1 MNRFMLPTQLT
12 CLTLAVCTQL
22 YAQDNVLTNSASQTS
37 SVGAQQKET
46 TQLAPIVVTATRS
59 AKSIADIAGTVYSID
74 QAEIEKQANAGK
86 SIADILGTLV
96 PSLTPSSGTTSN
108 YGMTMRGRVVQY
120 MIDGVPQ
127 TGSRD
132 GSRQLNS
139 IQPSMIERIEVV
151 SGATSIYGSGA
162 TGGIIN
168 IITKRGGQDPIS
180 FETKIGVTAGN
191 NFKSDAMAYEASQS
205 VLFNQGALQGAF
217 GASYATRGEIQD
229 SHGNRIGP
237 EVAQTDRQDTDT
249 LDLNGRLTWNIS
261 DSQSLS
267 FGAQYFKDEQDSEYG
282 ADYGTYGPYNL
293 ANLIFRTAPSL
304 KAVKGLEL
312 SEQPQTERWGVNTQ
326 YQNEDILGHAL
337 NAEAYYRKE
346 KGRWFPTVSP
356 LGNSSLNGAL
366 AQLYPNYADPR
377 SPDFLNAIRY
387 GYGVVQSS
395 NEIDV
400 AGTRL
405 MLSKDF
411 TLNDRILNLNYGVD
425 YENEKNKA
433 YVTRYDFDDF
443 YNSNGLKHTAVKD
456 YKFGPDF
463 ENNKLGFYLQG
474 DYNLTDRFNMQ
485 AGIRHERIDSE
496 VSDST
501 PYREAIPADILAE
514 LGYGYDAKALK
525 GGKIKHD
532 ATLFNIGG
540 VFHLTDAQQVFAN
553 FSQGFSLPDVQRM
566 LRDVPTSFVVTS
578 NNIEPIKVNN
588 YELGW
593 RLQGESGSNL
603 GLTAFYND
611 SDKVVKFNGIPNYN
625 IEVIDTD
632 ERVYGVEGNI
642 SYRLQ
647 PNWTVG
653 GTMAYTRG
661 QFKNTAG
668 KWQELDAI
676 RVAPLKGTA
685 FSEWQFNNDMSLR
698 VQSLAIGG
706 TDKAKKDAVKYGS
719 TVPAEIKGFATM
731 DVIANAKAGPGTVG
745 FGVYNVWN
753 TDYKS
758 VYSQSVESVYGAIS
772 SLPAQGRTYGL
783 SYTLKY

>member
-22 YAQDNVLTNSASQTS
+22 YAQDDVVTNSASQTS
-37 SVGAQQKET
+37 SVEAQQKET

-74 QAEIEKQANAGK
+74 QAEIEKQANAGR
-86 SIADILGTLV
+86 STADIIGFLI

-108 YGMTMRGRVVQY
+108 YGMTMRGRAVQY

-132 GSRQLNS
+132 SSRQLNS
-139 IQPSMIERIEVV
+139 ISPNSIERIEVV
-151 SGATSIYGSGA
+151 SGASSIYGSGA

-180 FETKIGVTAGN
+180 FETKIGMTAGN

-217 GASYATRGEIQD
+217 GASYTTRGEIQD

-249 LDLNGRLTWNIS
+249 LDLNGRLTWIIS
-261 DSQSLS
+261 DEQSLS
-267 FGAQYFKDEQDSEYG
+267 FGAQYFNDEQDSEYG
-282 ADYGTYGPYNL
+282 PDYGPNL
-293 ANLIFRTAPSL
+293 AYVKRDPTYTASL
-304 KAVKGLEL
+304 AAVKGMQLET
-312 SEQPQTERWGVNTQ
+312 QPQTERYSFNTQ
-326 YQNEDILGHAL
+326 YENQNVLGHTL
-337 NAEAYYRKE
+337 NAEAYYRNE
-346 KGRWFPTVSP
+346 QARWFPSAQAMGGGLYLVYQSETDINVYGARVA
-356 LGNSSLNGAL
+356 LQKKFDLNGRNL
-366 AQLYPNYADPR
+366 GL
-377 SPDFLNAIRY
+377 SY
-387 GYGVVQSS
+387 G
-395 NEIDV
+395 I
-400 AGTRL
+400 
-405 MLSKDF
+405 
-411 TLNDRILNLNYGVD
+411 D
-425 YENEKNKA
+425 YENEQDEQNIQM
-433 YVTRYDFDDF
+433 YDSAAFVA
-443 YNSNGLKHTAVKD
+443 SNGLN
-456 YKFGPDF
+456 YKPFNYYAFGPDV
-463 ENNKLGFYLQG
+463 ETEKLGTFVQT
-474 DYNLTDRFNMQ
+474 DFDVTDRLGLK
-485 AGIRHERIDSE
+485 AGVRYERVESQVDE
-496 VSDST
+496 ST
-501 PYREAIPADILAE
+501 PYMEAITADLQP
-514 LGYGYDAKALK
+514 GYQAKTLN
-525 GGKIKHD
+525 GGKVKHD
-532 ATLFNIGG
+532 ATLFNLGALY
-540 VFHLTDAQQVFAN
+540 HLTDAQQIFAN
-553 FSQGFSLPDVQRM
+553 FSQGSNLPDIQRM
-566 LRDVPTSFVVTS
+566 LRDVPASFTVNSQT
-578 NNIEPIKVNN
+578 IDPIKVNN

-593 RLQGESGSNL
+593 RVQAAN
-603 GLTAFYND
+603 GLNASVTTFYND
-611 SDKVVKFNGIPNYN
+611 SDKSLKFGRPNYT
-625 IEVIDTD
+625 IEVLDTD
-632 ERVYGVEGNI
+632 ERVYGIEGNL

-698 VQSLAIGG
+698 VQALAIGG

-719 TVPAEIKGFATM
+719 TVPAEINGFATM

-772 SLPAQGRTYGL
+772 SLAAQGRTYGL

>member
-37 SVGAQQKET
+37 SVGVQQKET

-180 FETKIGVTAGN
+180 FETKVGVTAGN

-217 GASYATRGEIQD
+217 GASYTTRGEIQD

-261 DSQSLS
+261 DEQSLS
-267 FGAQYFKDEQDSEYG
+267 FGAQYFNDEQDSEYG
-282 ADYGTYGPYNL
+282 PDYGPNL
-293 ANLIFRTAPSL
+293 AYVKRDPTYTASL
-304 KAVKGLEL
+304 AAVKGMQLET
-312 SEQPQTERWGVNTQ
+312 QPQTERYAFNTQ
-326 YQNEDILGHAL
+326 YENQNVLGHTL
-337 NAEAYYRKE
+337 NAEAYYRNE
-346 KGRWFPTVSP
+346 QARWFPSAQAMGGGLYLVYQSETDINVYGARVA
-356 LGNSSLNGAL
+356 LQKKFDLNGRNL
-366 AQLYPNYADPR
+366 GL
-377 SPDFLNAIRY
+377 SY
-387 GYGVVQSS
+387 G
-395 NEIDV
+395 I
-400 AGTRL
+400 
-405 MLSKDF
+405 
-411 TLNDRILNLNYGVD
+411 D
-425 YENEKNKA
+425 YENEQDEQNIQM
-433 YVTRYDFDDF
+433 YDSAAFVA
-443 YNSNGLKHTAVKD
+443 SNGLN
-456 YKFGPDF
+456 YKPFNYYAFGPDV
-463 ENNKLGFYLQG
+463 ETEKLGTFVQT
-474 DYNLTDRFNMQ
+474 DFDVTDRLGLK
-485 AGIRHERIDSE
+485 AGVRYERVESQVDE
-496 VSDST
+496 ST
-501 PYREAIPADILAE
+501 PYMEAITADLQS
-514 LGYGYDAKALK
+514 GYQAKTLN
-525 GGKIKHD
+525 GGKVKHD
-532 ATLFNIGG
+532 ATLFNLGA
-540 VFHLTDAQQVFAN
+540 VYHLTDAQQIFAN
-553 FSQGFSLPDVQRM
+553 FSQGSNLPDIQRM
-566 LRDVPTSFVVTS
+566 LRDVPASFTVNSQT
-578 NNIEPIKVNN
+578 IDPIKVNN

-593 RLQGESGSNL
+593 RVQAAN
-603 GLTAFYND
+603 GLNASVTTFYND
-611 SDKVVKFNGIPNYN
+611 SDKSLKFGRPNYT
-625 IEVIDTD
+625 IEVLDTD
-632 ERVYGVEGNI
+632 ERVYGIEGNL

-698 VQSLAIGG
+698 VQALAIGG

-719 TVPAEIKGFATM
+719 TVPAEINGFATM

-772 SLPAQGRTYGL
+772 SLAAQGRTYGL